1 MHYRNELLPVLDDL
15 SDVVKDLWRC
25 HGSMDSDGR
34 IHNFGA
40 GPAGLPLEVIRE
52 VSESL
57 PNLNG
62 SGFGLLEIS
71 HRSETFQKVI
81 DDAMDS
87 VRRVLTVP
95 EDYEILF
102 LQGGASLQ
110 FYMTALNILKEG
122 EKADYLITGGWS
134 KKALKEASRI
144 GEAKGVWSDEIN
156 GFKKI
161 PKEGDFKI
169 RDDAIYVHYTSNNTL
184 YGTQYHNPPN
194 SDGKPLIVDASSDI
208 TGVELD
214 ISKHEIIYAG
224 AQKNLGPSGIT
235 VVILSPWAISRIGSD
250 IPTMLDYNTHI
261 EKGSMFNTPNT
272 FGIFVLGRVFKWL
285 EENGGMKGAIARNK
299 EKSDLLYEEL
309 DRTDFWQPHA
319 DKDSR
324 SKMNITWRLN
334 DKSLEEI
341 FLKEALECGLGGLKG
356 HRSVGGIR
364 ASLYNYIKKESVVL
378 LVNFMKKFEE
388 KYRL

>member
-1 MHYRNELLPVLDDL
+1 MHCRNELLPVLNDL
-15 SDVVKDLWRC
+15 SDVVKDLWRP
-25 HGSMDSDGR
+25 HNYMDSNGR

-57 PNLNG
+57 PNLEG

-87 VRRVLTVP
+87 VRRVLSVP
-95 EDYEILF
+95 EEYKILF

-134 KKALKEASRI
+134 KKALKEAGRI
-144 GEAKGVWSDEIN
+144 GDAKGVWSDELG

-184 YGTQYHNPPN
+184 YGTQYQNPPN
-194 SDGKPLIVDASSDI
+194 SGGKALIVDASSDI
-208 TGVELD
+208 TGVEID

-250 IPTMLDYNTHI
+250 IPTMLDYNVHI

-285 EENGGMKGAIARNK
+285 EKNGGMKGAINRNK
-299 EKSDLLYEEL
+299 EKSDLLYQEL

-324 SKMNITWRLN
+324 SKMNVTWRLN
-334 DKSLEEI
+334 DRSLEEM

-364 ASLYNYIKKESVVL
+364 ASLYNYIKKESVVA
-378 LVNFMKKFEE
+378 LVNFMKEFEE
-388 KYRL
+388 KYAS